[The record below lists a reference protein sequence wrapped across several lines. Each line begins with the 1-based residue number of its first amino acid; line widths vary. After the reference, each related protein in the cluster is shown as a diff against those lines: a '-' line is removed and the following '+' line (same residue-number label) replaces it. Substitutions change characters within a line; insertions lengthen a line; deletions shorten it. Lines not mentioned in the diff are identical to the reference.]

1 MKLYDSRSTRLK
13 TKYDFDK
20 LSNTVIGAAIQV
32 HKELGPG
39 FLEGIYEEA
48 LKVMLSEKNISFE
61 KQKEIKIN
69 FHGIE
74 IGTHR
79 LDLVIENQLILE
91 LKAVKELMDIHK
103 AQLRSYL
110 QASGLRTGLL
120 INFSKP
126 TLEVK
131 RIVN

>member
-1 MKLYDSRSTRLK
+1 MRKK
-13 TKYDFDK
+13 IPKHHFEE
-20 LSNTVIGAAIQV
+20 LSNKVIGAAIDV

-48 LKVMLSEKNISFE
+48 LKIQFSELGIQVES
-61 KQKEIKIN
+61 QKEIKIE
-69 FHGIE
+69 FHDRE
-74 IGTHR
+74 IGKHR
-79 LDLVIENQLILE
+79 LDLIIEDQIILE
-91 LKAVKELMDIHK
+91 LKTVKALSDIHR

-110 QASGLRTGLL
+110 KASGLRTGLL

-126 TLEVK
+126 VLEIK